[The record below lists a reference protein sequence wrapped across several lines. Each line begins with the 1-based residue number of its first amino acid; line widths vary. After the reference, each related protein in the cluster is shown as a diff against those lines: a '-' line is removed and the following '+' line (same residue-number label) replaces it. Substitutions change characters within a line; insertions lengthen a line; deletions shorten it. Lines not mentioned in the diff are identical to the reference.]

1 MSESQID
8 YEKFKISFSYYGGTR
23 LKAFWSAI
31 FVITKF
37 CRRFKSSGLNSLT
50 LKISLPRNVGNYQS
64 TRSSDKSQ
72 GEILRHLSNQIKT
85 DIQQLLLQKVAVIYA
100 TLILNE
106 DNSACSFKK
115 KI

>member
-1 MSESQID
+1 MEALGWRR
-8 YEKFKISFSYYGGTR
+8 FGVRF
-23 LKAFWSAI
+23 

-85 DIQQLLLQKVAVIYA
+85 DIQQLLLQKVAVISA
-100 TLILNE
+100 TLSLNE